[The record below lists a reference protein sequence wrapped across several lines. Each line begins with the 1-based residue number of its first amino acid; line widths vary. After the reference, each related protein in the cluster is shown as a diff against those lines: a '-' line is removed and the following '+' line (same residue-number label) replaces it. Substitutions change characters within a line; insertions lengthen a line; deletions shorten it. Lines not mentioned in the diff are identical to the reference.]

1 NHIVL
6 HSDIDLLVEEVKDVF
21 TPAHYIDP
29 NAALGDKLNIVVN
42 ERTLSQWHLTQPYER
57 IKAEHDLA
65 LIQNIRRRRLSLSN
79 RKQSVRSTQL
89 GAVARSMVE
98 TGAVR
103 ISLKYYPT
111 FLDIAKRTELLSE
124 LGCFDYQDMN
134 ASELKQLPFMVSMQK
149 HRIDKAKLLLH
160 VRERRNA

>member
-1 NHIVL
+1 AHADNHRVL
-6 HSDIDLLVEEVKDVF
+6 HPDIDLLGEEVKDVF

-42 ERTLSQWHLTQPYER
+42 ERTLSQWHLTQPYKR

-98 TGAVR
+98 TGAV
-103 ISLKYYPT
+103 
-111 FLDIAKRTELLSE
+111 
-124 LGCFDYQDMN
+124 
-134 ASELKQLPFMVSMQK
+134 
-149 HRIDKAKLLLH
+149 
-160 VRERRNA
+160 